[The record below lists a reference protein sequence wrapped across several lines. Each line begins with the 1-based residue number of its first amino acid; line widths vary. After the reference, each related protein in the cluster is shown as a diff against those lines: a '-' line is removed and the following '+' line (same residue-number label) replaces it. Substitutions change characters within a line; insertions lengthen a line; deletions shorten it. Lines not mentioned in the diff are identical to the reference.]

1 MKLKTQSTNKWITR
15 VYSLHL
21 SSTAYPTYPA
31 CLTFRVM
38 SICLKNLPKIEL
50 HAHLNGCIR
59 NTTLLE
65 LAAQRNVSIH
75 DYSVAGRRS
84 LEECFDL
91 FAKLANVV
99 TDLPALE
106 RITMEALQDFANHS
120 VVYLELRS
128 TPKVLLFKQ
137 QQQEHGCSKN
147 ELAGK
152 DAYVQT
158 ILTVMKD
165 FMKQEQQRFQNDPDG
180 RPPLVCRLLIS
191 VDRSQSLQEARE
203 NVLLAKHHFSQK
215 DNLVVGVDL
224 GGNPTLGDFRMFL
237 PIFVDA
243 RQAGLKVTL
252 HCAEVDCDE
261 GPRYEELKAMFDF
274 LPDRFGHALL
284 VPESLRQ
291 WLGMIPVE
299 CCPTSNVM
307 TLELNKLSD
316 GCLIRGLRQHPSL
329 QHWIDTNHPLAI
341 GTDDPGVFDTNAT
354 KELALIQQAYN
365 LSTPAIAAM
374 LLRSIDLAF
383 CDVSVKKEIWRCMKH
398 RLDYLE
404 VDYL

>member
-1 MKLKTQSTNKWITR
+1 
-15 VYSLHL
+15 
-21 SSTAYPTYPA
+21 
-31 CLTFRVM
+31 
-38 SICLKNLPKIEL
+38 
-50 HAHLNGCIR
+50 
-59 NTTLLE
+59 
-65 LAAQRNVSIH
+65 
-75 DYSVAGRRS
+75 
-84 LEECFDL
+84 
-91 FAKLANVV
+91 
-99 TDLPALE
+99 
-106 RITMEALQDFANHS
+106 
-120 VVYLELRS
+120 
-128 TPKVLLFKQ
+128 
-137 QQQEHGCSKN
+137 
-147 ELAGK
+147 
-152 DAYVQT
+152 
-158 ILTVMKD
+158 
-165 FMKQEQQRFQNDPDG
+165 
-180 RPPLVCRLLIS
+180 
-191 VDRSQSLQEARE
+191 
-203 NVLLAKHHFSQK
+203 
-215 DNLVVGVDL
+215 
-224 GGNPTLGDFRMFL
+224 
-237 PIFVDA
+237 
-243 RQAGLKVTL
+243 
-252 HCAEVDCDE
+252 
-261 GPRYEELKAMFDF
+261 
-274 LPDRFGHALL
+274 LL